1 MYNFEVACFFFSM
14 ERLFPSSF
22 ATGLRVFTKNN
33 THQYNSVY
41 DLRNQPSKN
50 FCYTTSELVEELKKL
65 GPNYSHFD
73 NRIVNSFPKI
83 YPELNNYRM
92 KKGTMYMWYKHWR
105 IVFVKYDIIKIL
117 IPEKMSEI
125 EELEKVKNVVIKLYN
140 YQHISE
146 PAKNRLLDLL
156 NSLKMFL

>member
-1 MYNFEVACFFFSM
+1 
-14 ERLFPSSF
+14 
-22 ATGLRVFTKNN
+22 
-33 THQYNSVY
+33 
-41 DLRNQPSKN
+41 
-50 FCYTTSELVEELKKL
+50 
-65 GPNYSHFD
+65 
-73 NRIVNSFPKI
+73 
-83 YPELNNYRM
+83 M

>member
-1 MYNFEVACFFFSM
+1 
-14 ERLFPSSF
+14 
-22 ATGLRVFTKNN
+22 
-33 THQYNSVY
+33 
-41 DLRNQPSKN
+41 
-50 FCYTTSELVEELKKL
+50 
-65 GPNYSHFD
+65 
-73 NRIVNSFPKI
+73 
-83 YPELNNYRM
+83 
-92 KKGTMYMWYKHWR
+92 MWHKHWR